1 MPKKLEDYIPV
12 VMEAGVVT
20 NKAAS
25 FGGATTFASATAT
38 TAGGAVGIRMGSA
51 ATAPG
56 IYFGSGVPT
65 VTAPQGS
72 LYLRTDGTTTNNRMY
87 VNTDRAATWT
97 GVTTAA

>member
-25 FGGATTFASATAT
+25 FGGATTFASTTVASATAT

-51 ATAPG
+51 ATELTRQRPLAEPLHL
-56 IYFGSGVPT
+56 
-65 VTAPQGS
+65 PQLRS
-72 LYLRTDGTTTNNRMY
+72 LLPQRLLL
-87 VNTDRAATWT
+87 VEL
-97 GVTTAA
+97 